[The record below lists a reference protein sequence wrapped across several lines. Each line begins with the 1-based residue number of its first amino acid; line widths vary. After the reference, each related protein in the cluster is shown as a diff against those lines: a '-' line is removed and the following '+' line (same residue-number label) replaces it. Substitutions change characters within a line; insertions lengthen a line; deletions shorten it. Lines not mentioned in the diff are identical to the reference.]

1 MNRRTL
7 VVALS
12 TLVGAL
18 SLGALLMLSLLMLDG
33 TYRDA
38 LLARYYLPARHLQ
51 LNLEGAIRAGTIPS
65 VRGVDIKVEA
75 AKTRQILLD
84 EVMTRDMD
92 ALGLAAVGDDAVSLL
107 VVSPRGE
114 LLYPAKTEQS
124 RGVIPEWSDDALVTP
139 NAPGEPDFGTLY
151 VKAGEDYVIPIKILD
166 TGQRWIASVVVL
178 VDADLIDARASKPLG
193 DALARVSVLIAV
205 SILTYGLILLSI
217 AKRHEGEFSRKRFL
231 WLGLIVGA
239 TTQIAAATLIGGAY
253 MDHYSKA
260 FVERSEVLATLASVD
275 IESALLEDVGLE
287 DLDFRRYPW
296 ERLMSEDKLFASLEV
311 RDATDKS
318 VVRVD
323 ARGIVNFA
331 KLPKGGPQSGR
342 GPAIVSA
349 DDYVSVADVSRHGEI
364 SARVIARLSRQAL
377 DAYLIDLGVDGM
389 ATIIVS
395 LIALL
400 EMLLILCLL
409 VERRSTS
416 ASSPDADHCGRMR
429 PAIFLLVF
437 GIDLSMS
444 FVPLHMELLYEPVLG
459 LSRDAVMALPISAE
473 FLFVGIAIL
482 AGGVWFDRRDWRQ
495 PFSLGVILAGTGALY
510 SWLAPD
516 ALNFIASRAVLGAG
530 YGLALVA
537 SQGFVISHS
546 DDRGRTRAFARLFA
560 GLYGGSISGSI
571 AGAILA
577 ERIGFGPVFLIGGLM
592 VFLVLPYMAVVLPR
606 RSTMSVAVKAPETGR
621 RAGAAPIVGFLGNR
635 SVLSL
640 MLFSSLPASIA
651 AVGFLYYFSPIYL
664 SRLGAS
670 QSTIGQVL
678 MLYGLCLVFLG
689 PWVSRNIDTVERKKL
704 AIIAGAILGGAAF
717 LSFNALQG
725 LLAVTVAVLVLGV
738 SHSLVLSS
746 QSAYALTLKATREL
760 GEGKAIGLF
769 RSTGRIGQMLGPMI
783 FGLIIVATDV
793 ERGLTYLGYAY
804 LLMALMF
811 WLFTRNDRQML
822 VQ

>member
-1 MNRRTL
+1 MNRRML

-12 TLVGAL
+12 ILVGAL

-51 LNLEGAIRAGTIPS
+51 LKLEGAIPGARGAGIE
-65 VRGVDIKVEA
+65 VEA

-84 EVMTRDMD
+84 EVMTRDMN
-92 ALGLAAVGDDAVSLL
+92 ALGLDTVGDDAVSLY

-114 LLYPAKTEQS
+114 LLYPAKTEHS
-124 RGVIPEWSDDALVTP
+124 RGATPEWFDDALLTP
-139 NAPGEPDFGTLY
+139 NASGKPGIGSQL

-166 TGQRWIASVVVL
+166 TGQRWVASVVVL

-193 DALARVSVLIAV
+193 EVLAVVSVLIAV
-205 SILTYGLILLSI
+205 SMLTYGIILLSI
-217 AKRHEGEFSRKRFL
+217 VKRRAGEFSRKRFL
-231 WLGLIVGA
+231 WLSLIVGA
-239 TTQIAAATLIGGAY
+239 ATQIAAATLIGGAY
-253 MDHYSKA
+253 MDHYSRA
-260 FVERSEVLATLASVD
+260 FVERNEVLATLASAD
-275 IESALLEDVGLE
+275 IESTLREDVELE
-287 DLDFRRYPW
+287 DLDFGRYSW
-296 ERLMSEDKLFASLEV
+296 ERLMSESKLFASLEV
-311 RDATDKS
+311 RDAADKS
-318 VVRVD
+318 VVRIG
-323 ARGIVNFA
+323 A
-331 KLPKGGPQSGR
+331 GGG
-342 GPAIVSA
+342 A

-377 DAYLIDLGVDGM
+377 NAYLIDLGVDGL

-395 LIALL
+395 LIVLL

-409 VERRSTS
+409 IERRSIS
-416 ASSPDADHCGRMR
+416 ASSADTDHCGRMR
-429 PAIFLLVF
+429 PAIFLFVF

-444 FVPLHMELLYEPVLG
+444 FVPLHMELLYEPVFG
-459 LSRDAVMALPISAE
+459 LSRDTVMALPISAE

-495 PFSLGVILAGTGALY
+495 PFSLGVVLAGTGALY

-516 ALNFIASRAVLGAG
+516 ALHFIASRAVLGAG
-530 YGLALVA
+530 FGLALVA

-546 DDRGRTRAFARLFA
+546 DDRGRTQAFARLFA
-560 GLYGGSISGSI
+560 GLYGGSICGTI

-577 ERIGFGPVFLIGGLM
+577 ERIGFGPVFLVGGLM
-592 VFLVLPYMAVVLPR
+592 VFLVLPYMAAALPR

-621 RAGAAPIVGFLGNR
+621 RTGAAPIVEFLGNR

-664 SRLGAS
+664 NRLGVS

-689 PWVSRNIDTVERKKL
+689 PWVSRKIDTVERKKL
-704 AIIAGAILGGAAF
+704 AIVAGAILGGAAF
-717 LSFNALQG
+717 LSFNALHG

-746 QSAYALTLKATREL
+746 QSAYVLTLKATWEL

-769 RSTGRIGQMLGPMI
+769 RSTGRIGQMLGPMM
-783 FGLIIVATDV
+783 FGLIIVAADV
-793 ERGLTYLGYAY
+793 ERGLTYLGFAY

-822 VQ
+822 VQRAN